1 VVQNQSD
8 APMDVDVV
16 LETSNLANGA
26 DATAAGS
33 VGRRVTVPAN
43 DRIEVRFPV
52 STIDAGTAGFR
63 VTAVSGE
70 LADSATV
77 QLPVYTPATVE
88 AFATYGV
95 IDDGATVQP
104 LLAPTGVIPEFG
116 GLEITTS
123 STNLQAL
130 TDAVMYVVDYDYTSA
145 DALASRITSIA
156 ALRDVLESF
165 QVDGLPS
172 PAQLDARMAADIE
185 ALAALQN
192 DDGGFPYWSRLQ
204 RSEPFITV
212 QVAHALV
219 VARANGYSVPSV
231 TLDAVVL
238 YLADVE
244 SHYPTEWGPQERNST
259 SAYALWVRNL
269 AGQRD
274 TAKAEDLYRRVG
286 DDLTVD
292 AIAWLWSSVADGGL
306 RDDIE
311 RTINNRAVDT
321 AGAATFTTNYGDG
334 AWVIMQSDR
343 RTDGIVL
350 DALIANSPDSDLI
363 PKVVNGLMAS
373 QHRGRW
379 ENVQENSFILLALK
393 SYFDTF
399 ESVTP
404 DFVAKVWLGDQFAG
418 EHTFDGRTTDRS
430 NITIPTEELIAAGDS
445 DLVLAKDG
453 SGRLYYRIGLRYA
466 PDDLTVDELDR
477 GFVVERTYEA
487 VDDPA
492 DVTRDADGTWHVK
505 AGARVKVTLTMVAE
519 SQRTYVA
526 LVDPLPAGLESL
538 NPALAITQ
546 TVPNNEEGDGVYP
559 ADAYRWWWGVWYEH
573 EQLRDDR
580 TEAFATVLP
589 AGTYTYSYVARATT
603 PGTFV
608 VPPTRAEEMYA
619 PETFGR
625 TASDLMIIE

>member
-1 VVQNQSD
+1 
-8 APMDVDVV
+8 M
-16 LETSNLANGA
+16 
-26 DATAAGS
+26 
-33 VGRRVTVPAN
+33 PAN

-52 STIDAGTAGFR
+52 STIDAGSAGFR
-63 VTAVSGE
+63 VTAVSGDM
-70 LADSATV
+70 ADSATV

-104 LLAPTGVIPEFG
+104 VLAPTGVIPEFG

-130 TDAVMYVVDYDYTSA
+130 TDAVLYVVDYEYTSA

-156 ALRDVLESF
+156 ALREVLESF
-165 QVDGLPS
+165 EVDGLPS
-172 PAQLDARMAADIE
+172 PAQLDARVAADIE

-204 RSEPFITV
+204 RSEPFTTV

-219 VARANGYSVPSV
+219 AARTNGYAVPDA
-231 TLDAVVL
+231 TLDAVL
-238 YLADVE
+238 GYLADIE
-244 SHYPTEWGPQERNST
+244 SHFPSEWGTQERNST

-286 DDLTVD
+286 DELTVD

-321 AGAATFTTNYGDG
+321 AGAVTFTTNYDDR

-350 DALIANSPDSDLI
+350 DALIANTPDSDLI
-363 PKVVNGLMAS
+363 PKVVTGLMAS
-373 QHRGRW
+373 QQKGRW

-399 ESVTP
+399 ESITP
-404 DFVAKVWLGDQFAG
+404 DFVAKVWLGEQFAG
-418 EHTFDGRTTDRS
+418 EHAFEGRSTDRS
-430 NITIPTEELIAAGDS
+430 NITIPTSELITAGDS

-466 PDDLTVDELDR
+466 PDDLAVDELDR
-477 GFVVERTYEA
+477 GFVVQRTYEA

-505 AGARVKVTLTMVAE
+505 AGARVKVTLTIVAE

-526 LVDPLPAGLESL
+526 LVDPLPAGLESV
-538 NPALAITQ
+538 NPAFAVSQVAPPSTD
-546 TVPNNEEGDGVYP
+546 EGDGVYP
-559 ADAYRWWWGVWYEH
+559 AEAYRWWGTWYEH

-580 TEAFATVLP
+580 TEAFTTVLP